1 MDLKGTATS
10 PESGLQVN
18 LGTSVLNQIN
28 LMGNYVFPPHLDF
41 TLAETAVPYAMY
53 IFEYEH
59 QFSAQ
64 DLSDMWQGLFP
75 DSGKV
80 MKQVTKQ
87 VTHKLNILE
96 LLGASSEDGEKV
108 PDQIRFMV
116 FKVKQRAEINY
127 FAKTKDSSDDD
138 RFKFKFKAGESRKR
152 TDYSYNWPYDFFS
165 LVETAKI
172 DLSISLRN
180 KKLIDSVELQ
190 ELSPD
195 LPSVATSHMAISGIG
210 SFGTSALS
218 ISEEIVRS
226 ARRQTTATGI
236 VASVGATF
244 R

>member
-1 MDLKGTATS
+1 
-10 PESGLQVN
+10 
-18 LGTSVLNQIN
+18 
-28 LMGNYVFPPHLDF
+28 
-41 TLAETAVPYAMY
+41 
-53 IFEYEH
+53 
-59 QFSAQ
+59 
-64 DLSDMWQGLFP
+64 MWQGLFP